1 MRRQGFTIAEMI
13 VVIAVVLILA
23 AAAIG
28 GTSAITRS
36 LRFTNTFNKLVF
48 MVQQARNLAV
58 TGNNSDTK
66 EYVVIFEQKMSPQPD
81 TITLFRKID
90 DSYTIDAGD
99 IVIEEYKILT
109 TTNLE
114 LTLEKIAGGSCSKII
129 VSFQN
134 GAAKTS
140 LLCDDEANP
149 NLKIGIGDGVSSNE
163 KHFLIHEAAGIPQVL

>member
-1 MRRQGFTIAEMI
+1 
-13 VVIAVVLILA
+13 
-23 AAAIG
+23 
-28 GTSAITRS
+28 
-36 LRFTNTFNKLVF
+36 
-48 MVQQARNLAV
+48 
-58 TGNNSDTK
+58 
-66 EYVVIFEQKMSPQPD
+66 MSPQPD

-140 LLCDDEANP
+140 LLCDDVANP
-149 NLKIGIGDGVSSNE
+149 NLKIGIGDGVSLNT